1 MLKYNAATVG
11 GEGAMH
17 IEIPDDLT
25 RRLAQCA
32 QGTGQDIDAVI
43 KEALEARVT
52 LEEQSAK
59 NLDGWTEEALQAEIQ
74 EGLDDLAH
82 GQYTDYDD
90 ASLPQWF
97 ENIKQRGRERLK
109 ALKNREH

>member
-1 MLKYNAATVG
+1 
-11 GEGAMH
+11 MH

-32 QGTGQDIDAVI
+32 QGAGQDIDAMI
-43 KEALEARVT
+43 QEALEARVT

-74 EGLDDLAH
+74 EGIDDLEQ

-90 ASLPQWF
+90 SSLTQLF
-97 ENIKQRGRERLK
+97 VEIKKRGRERLQ
-109 ALKNREH
+109 ALKNRGH

>member
-1 MLKYNAATVG
+1 
-11 GEGAMH
+11 MH

-32 QGTGQDIDAVI
+32 QGAGQDIDAVI

-59 NLDGWTEEALQAEIQ
+59 NLDGWTEDALQAEIQ
-74 EGLDDLAH
+74 EGIDDLAQ

-90 ASLPQWF
+90 TSLLQLF
-97 ENIKQRGRERLK
+97 ENVKKRGRERLK

>member
-1 MLKYNAATVG
+1 MLNYSAAIT
-11 GEGAMH
+11 GEIAMH

-32 QGTGQDIDAVI
+32 QGAGQDIDAVI
-43 KEALEARVT
+43 QEALEARVT

-74 EGLDDLAH
+74 EGLDDLEH

-90 ASLPQWF
+90 ASLAKLF
-97 ENIKQRGRERLK
+97 EDVKRRGRERLQ
-109 ALKNREH
+109 ALKNRGH